1 MGALA
6 ARTGI
11 SVRFLRYYEEQG
23 LLTGLRGPRSA
34 CAFVDLLHALW
45 LPSGSTRSPP
55 PGCAP

>member
-1 MGALA
+1 M
-6 ARTGI
+6 
-11 SVRFLRYYEEQG
+11 RFLRYYEEQG